1 MISESI
7 VKKFVAM
14 TSGIKSKRVVE
25 WVLMLTCNVIWSF
38 IVILLVLMFKMMS
51 GWWVLAGVVISV
63 VVVGLLA
70 ILQYGI
76 INVMLEM
83 LYPQTSS
90 TDVNGDDNEGILD
103 KMNRM
108 LQLINTEVSKA

>member
-25 WVLMLTCNVIWSF
+25 WGLMLTCNVIWSF

-51 GWWVLAGVVISV
+51 GWWLLAGVVISL

-76 INVMLEM
+76 INVMLEL

-90 TDVNGDDNEGILD
+90 TDVNGDDNEDFIT
-103 KMNRM
+103 KMNSFM
-108 LQLINTEVSKA
+108 QLLNEANNE

>member
-25 WVLMLTCNVIWSF
+25 WGLMLTCNVIWSF

-51 GWWVLAGVVISV
+51 GWWLLAGVVISL

-76 INVMLEM
+76 INVMLEL

-90 TDVNGDDNEGILD
+90 TDVNGDDDEDFIT
-103 KMNRM
+103 KMNSFM
-108 LQLINTEVSKA
+108 QLLNEANNE

>member
-25 WVLMLTCNVIWSF
+25 WGLMLTCNVIWSF

-51 GWWVLAGVVISV
+51 GWWVLAGVVISL

-76 INVMLEM
+76 INVMLEL

-90 TDVNGDDNEGILD
+90 TDVNGDDNEDFIT
-103 KMNRM
+103 KMNSFM
-108 LQLINTEVSKA
+108 QLLNEANNE

>member
-25 WVLMLTCNVIWSF
+25 WGLMLTCNVIWSF

-51 GWWVLAGVVISV
+51 GWWILAGVVISL

-76 INVMLEM
+76 INVMLEL

-90 TDVNGDDNEGILD
+90 TDVNGDDNEDFIT
-103 KMNRM
+103 KMNSFM
-108 LQLINTEVSKA
+108 QLLNEANNE

>member
-7 VKKFVAM
+7 VKRFVAM

-25 WVLMLTCNVIWSF
+25 WGLMLTCNVIWSF

-51 GWWVLAGVVISV
+51 GWWILAGVVISL

-76 INVMLEM
+76 INVMLEL

-90 TDVNGDDNEGILD
+90 TDVNGDDNEDFIT
-103 KMNRM
+103 KMNSFM
-108 LQLINTEVSKA
+108 QLLNEANNE

>member
-7 VKKFVAM
+7 VKRFVAM

-25 WVLMLTCNVIWSF
+25 WGLMLTCNVIWSF

-51 GWWVLAGVVISV
+51 GWWILAGVVISV

-76 INVMLEM
+76 INVMLEL

-90 TDVNGDDNEGILD
+90 TDVNGDDNEDFIT
-103 KMNRM
+103 KMNSFM
-108 LQLINTEVSKA
+108 QLLNEANNE

>member
-7 VKKFVAM
+7 VKRFVAM

-25 WVLMLTCNVIWSF
+25 WGLMLTCNVIWSF
-38 IVILLVLMFKMMS
+38 IIILLVLMFKIMS

-70 ILQYGI
+70 VLQYGI
-76 INVMLEM
+76 MNVMLEM

-90 TDVNGDDNEGILD
+90 TDVNGDDNEDFIT
-103 KMNRM
+103 KMNSFM
-108 LQLINTEVSKA
+108 QLLNEANSEE

>member
-7 VKKFVAM
+7 VKRFVAM

-25 WVLMLTCNVIWSF
+25 WGLMLTCNVIWSF

-51 GWWVLAGVVISV
+51 GWWLLAGVVISL

-76 INVMLEM
+76 INVMLEL

-90 TDVNGDDNEGILD
+90 TDVNGDDNEDFIT
-103 KMNRM
+103 KMNSFM
-108 LQLINTEVSKA
+108 QLLNEANNE

>member
-7 VKKFVAM
+7 VKRFVAM

-25 WVLMLTCNVIWSF
+25 WGLMMTCNVIWSF

-51 GWWVLAGVVISV
+51 GWWILAGVVISL

-76 INVMLEM
+76 INVMLEL

-90 TDVNGDDNEGILD
+90 TDVNGDDNEDFIT
-103 KMNRM
+103 KMNSFM
-108 LQLINTEVSKA
+108 QLLNEANNE

>member
-7 VKKFVAM
+7 VKRFVAM

-25 WVLMLTCNVIWSF
+25 WGLMLTCNVIWSF
-38 IVILLVLMFKMMS
+38 IIILLVLMFKMMS
-51 GWWVLAGVVISV
+51 GWWLLAGVVISL

-76 INVMLEM
+76 INVMLEL

-90 TDVNGDDNEGILD
+90 TDVNGDDDEDFIT
-103 KMNRM
+103 KMNSFM
-108 LQLINTEVSKA
+108 QLLNEANNE

>member
-7 VKKFVAM
+7 VKRFVAM

-25 WVLMLTCNVIWSF
+25 WGLMLTCNVIWSF

-51 GWWVLAGVVISV
+51 GWWVLAGVVISL

-76 INVMLEM
+76 INVMLEL

-90 TDVNGDDNEGILD
+90 TDVNGDDNEDFIT
-103 KMNRM
+103 KMNSFM
-108 LQLINTEVSKA
+108 QLLNEANNE

>member
-25 WVLMLTCNVIWSF
+25 WGLMLTCNVIWSF
-38 IVILLVLMFKMMS
+38 IIILLVLMFKMMS
-51 GWWVLAGVVISV
+51 GWWILAGVVISL

-76 INVMLEM
+76 MNVMLEL

-90 TDVNGDDNEGILD
+90 TDVNGDDNEDFIT
-103 KMNRM
+103 KMNSFM
-108 LQLINTEVSKA
+108 QLLNEANNE

>member
-25 WVLMLTCNVIWSF
+25 WGLMLTCNVIWSF
-38 IVILLVLMFKMMS
+38 IIILLVLMFKIMS

-70 ILQYGI
+70 VLQYGI
-76 INVMLEM
+76 MNVMLEM

-90 TDVNGDDNEGILD
+90 TDVNGDDNEDFIT
-103 KMNRM
+103 KMNSFM
-108 LQLINTEVSKA
+108 QLLNEANSEE